1 MAAAVA
7 GTAQFALSAAAHRS
21 MNLGHGEPC
30 LMQPVG
36 RLAM

>member
-7 GTAQFALSAAAHRS
+7 RAAHALSVAAHRD
-21 MNLGHGEPC
+21 MNLGHEKPC